1 MALSVTLDKDMFDAL
16 VKNLPPADYQI
27 PPPHFTFW
35 QRLMAQKP
43 EQHVEKIRY
52 MLNGS
57 AAGMGRQPTQT
68 EVDAL
73 CEITY
78 KEGRT
83 LSYILPLAF
92 LFGGVA
98 AWKSR
103 GTFKFPLYQPKFIKF
118 DPEVFPSSN
127 IPYVKGPP
135 AKILWHNLRFVA
147 YGMTSA
153 IVCAPLLGSY
163 ATSVAIGTVA
173 RDDRLEN
180 FRKDM
185 KPDRLISLTAD
196 QMPLKSLQS
205 QRVKVK
211 KTITELQRTIESRQY
226 QLRLNQSDKNKENFS
241 KEIEYATTRIKT
253 LENTLKQIDDAIAR
267 KSDNQSSQSYDD
279 QSPTQGYPAI
289 SSSDSTAYQEPQDNV
304 RPEYGIPRETPV
316 TQSGWDQQTPSSQS
330 GWGNADSDGLDD
342 ASPVTPAPRSAPE
355 SSSGGSAW
363 DRLRRANQRP
373 HSPSGNTWSGSQGQ
387 QGQSGES
394 GTSEKS
400 FTEKDKAQ
408 REFDEMLER
417 ERRAD
422 DQSSGGGSRW

>member
-1 MALSVTLDKDMFDAL
+1 MALSVSLDKDIFDSL
-16 VKNLPPADYQI
+16 VKNLPPAEYHI
-27 PPPHFTFW
+27 PPPEFTIW

-103 GTFKFPLYQPKFIKF
+103 GTFKFPFYQPKFIKF

-135 AKILWHNLRFVA
+135 AKILWHNLRFVT

-153 IVCAPLLGSY
+153 IFAAPLLGSY
-163 ATSVAIGTVA
+163 ATSVAISTVA
-173 RDDRLEN
+173 RDNRLEN

-205 QRVKVK
+205 QRFKVNR
-211 KTITELQRTIESRQY
+211 TITELQRTIESRQH
-226 QLRLNQSDKNKENFS
+226 QLTLNQSDKNKENFT

-253 LENTLKQIDDAIAR
+253 LEDTLKQIDEAIAR

-304 RPEYGIPRETPV
+304 RPEYDTPRETPV
-316 TQSGWDQQTPSSQS
+316 TQSGWGQQSSSSQS
-330 GWGNADSDGLDD
+330 GWGNSDSDDWDD
-342 ASPVTPAPRSAPE
+342 ASPVAPASRPVLE

-373 HSPSGNTWSGSQGQ
+373 QPPSGNTWSGSQGQ
-387 QGQSGES
+387 QSRQGQSGES
-394 GTSEKS
+394 GTS
-400 FTEKDKAQ
+400 EKDKAQ

-422 DQSSGGGSRW
+422 DQSSGRGSRW

>member
-1 MALSVTLDKDMFDAL
+1 MALSVSLDKDVFDSIL
-16 VKNLPPADYQI
+16 KNLPPAEYHI
-27 PPPHFTFW
+27 PPPEFTIW

-83 LSYILPLAF
+83 LAYILPLAF

-103 GTFKFPLYQPKFIKF
+103 GTFKFPFYQPKFIKF

-135 AKILWHNLRFVA
+135 AKILWHNLRFVT
-147 YGMTSA
+147 YGMISA
-153 IVCAPLLGSY
+153 ICTAPLLGSY

-205 QRVKVK
+205 QRAKVNR
-211 KTITELQRTIESRQY
+211 TITELQRTVESRQH
-226 QLRLNQSDKNKENFS
+226 QLRLNQSDKNKENFT

-253 LENTLKQIDDAIAR
+253 LEDTLKQIDEAIAR

-279 QSPTQGYPAI
+279 QSPTQGYSAI

-304 RPEYGIPRETPV
+304 RPEYGTPRETPV
-316 TQSGWDQQTPSSQS
+316 TQSGWGQQSSSSQS
-330 GWGNADSDGLDD
+330 GWGNSDSDGWDD
-342 ASPVTPAPRSAPE
+342 ASPVAPASRSAPE
-355 SSSGGSAW
+355 SPSGGSAW

-373 HSPSGNTWSGSQGQ
+373 QAPSGNTWSGSQVQ

-394 GTSEKS
+394 GTS
-400 FTEKDKAQ
+400 EKDKAQ

-422 DQSSGGGSRW
+422 DQSSGRGSRW